1 MTCWGDILWVLCR
14 VDPLGNWILLPLFT
28 WLVASLTPTW
38 HIYLSLFQFPRHCL
52 GLMVKHLSP
61 VCQAPGATL
70 NPSKREACLG
80 HQKHPC
86 IPCAALCPWAALVIT
101 VGLQFNLVRSHLVS
115 STLRCFWFTRLTRD
129 LLSLCRSAE
138 RRRDRPR
145 STSFSLHLY
154 WLPEIG
160 HAHHSLWGP
169 VGMGTGQDST
179 SPVPLEIPC
188 PRMFFSPSCHS
199 LF

>member
-1 MTCWGDILWVLCR
+1 MICWGDILWVLCR

-38 HIYLSLFQFPRHCL
+38 HISIS
-52 GLMVKHLSP
+52 V
-61 VCQAPGATL
+61 
-70 NPSKREACLG
+70 
-80 HQKHPC
+80 PC
-86 IPCAALCPWAALVIT
+86 IPCAALCPWAALVIA
-101 VGLQFNLVRSHLVS
+101 VGLRFNLVRSHFVS

-129 LLSLCRSAE
+129 LLCRSAE